1 MSRLPLW
8 IAVLV
13 LCGSAPAALA
23 QDRVY
28 RCGAEGR
35 SYSQQP
41 CAGGTA
47 VEVGD
52 TRSTVEVAR
61 AQRVAEVDARLAD
74 ALARQRQQS
83 ESAASRQGPV
93 LIGYSAG
100 AAHGATTCR
109 VDTRCSGADGSKHG
123 KRAKSDRVT
132 LYRVPAT
139 P

>member
-1 MSRLPLW
+1 MSR
-8 IAVLV
+8 IVGFAV
-13 LCGSAPAALA
+13 AAALIAIGQSAAA